1 MALVL
6 SLIGHWISVGAM
18 TAPALRGIVYLL
30 ILIAL
35 GLLVRLRVFR
45 EKSFFFDVDNPPS
58 SFGKKRVVVFGHA
71 VRDVEIETQE
81 KVILSQS
88 GGQSSS
94 AWIYLINFAIGCG
107 LAGYLLVSHGLFGF
121 FPMLTIAFLFFVLFY
136 SPFLRQLGG
145 LIFVSAFVGFWG
157 LKKMDFEQN
166 PEYLLLVFAIV
177 SLVVL
182 ATQYLR
188 AMELA
193 RLIRDLNKKEF
204 QWREEFGLFKNSV
217 WVASFFVLSM
227 WVVNA
232 WVPHPNTDPD
242 SLFSPPTP
250 KLFSPKLNRTLAEKM
265 ASVTSGNRSSSSVS
279 KTAGQAS
286 GGTGSAASAG
296 ANSGG
301 VGDGGVGAGTGESG
315 GAGGPTPSEQQSAG
329 AGAERA
335 SIESQTGV
343 PSPEPLQKT
352 TGQSQAEETAGAGAG
367 TGSRDGE
374 GSQMGNSEA
383 PATGGEATGSEEA
396 VGQAVTEK
404 ASIAAAREKS
414 AEESPVERE
423 KRIQEWQRRL
433 ETIFENFKGAFLI
446 VVVALAVVMIVL
458 HFKPQKKIS
467 KELINV
473 KRHTLGA
480 SDRERLRTLFRLIN
494 GRSKGDRQEVIE
506 TYNAVLEV
514 FDAANYARGSWN
526 PVDEFSESIERQ
538 IPAIGKD
545 FQSLTAT
552 FSDVLYGDQEIERL
566 EMEKFRQ
573 DVSDVLKYFRL

>member
-94 AWIYLINFAIGCG
+94 AWVYLINFAIGCG

-265 ASVTSGNRSSSSVS
+265 ASLTSGNRSSSSVS

-301 VGDGGVGAGTGESG
+301 VGDGGVGAGTGESV

-352 TGQSQAEETAGAGAG
+352 TGQSQTEETAGAGAG
-367 TGSRDGE
+367 
-374 GSQMGNSEA
+374 
-383 PATGGEATGSEEA
+383 TGSEEA

-404 ASIAAAREKS
+404 ASIAAARDKS

-514 FDAANYARGSWN
+514 FDAANYARSSWN

-538 IPAIGKD
+538 IPEIGKD

>member
-94 AWIYLINFAIGCG
+94 AWVYLINFAIGCG

-265 ASVTSGNRSSSSVS
+265 ASLTSGNRSSSSVS

-301 VGDGGVGAGTGESG
+301 VGDGGVGAGTGESV

-352 TGQSQAEETAGAGAG
+352 TGQSQTEETAGAGAG
-367 TGSRDGE
+367 
-374 GSQMGNSEA
+374 
-383 PATGGEATGSEEA
+383 TGSEEA

-404 ASIAAAREKS
+404 ASIAAARDKS

-467 KELINV
+467 KELKNV

-514 FDAANYARGSWN
+514 FDAANYARSSWN

-538 IPAIGKD
+538 IPEIGKD